1 MDTPRLE
8 AGLPTADQEKQ
19 SLAAAYSP
27 NTAHKEPQPQHRRK
41 MQSSRRVIFAM
52 LALVLVTLGVAS
64 AVPARSWGHGPCDA
78 QEAEGVHVQ
87 PEGGNEE
94 TGSFPCL
101 LNAVSS
107 EALHDVL
114 HRYFPK
120 RFKDGIYES
129 DKNAMEAVHRE
140 DASLATSLVKIA
152 KRQGGGGNNT
162 TSAAPTTPQPPTTP
176 TTTPVP
182 TTPTTP
188 PVETTP
194 TSQPPTTGP
203 APTTPSTR
211 QTTPSTS
218 PSTTSAEPT
227 TSQATP
233 TPTSTSSTTRV
244 RSSRPVTSTYTST
257 ASNGGVVI
265 VTQTSF
271 VDADPGEPTGTNPGG
286 SLQTNAAVPR
296 NRNVAVEAFAGVLL
310 GGLIL
315 V

>member
-1 MDTPRLE
+1 MDAPQLE
-8 AGLPTADQEKQ
+8 AGLPTATQEKQ
-19 SLAAAYSP
+19 SLVAAYSP
-27 NTAHKEPQPQHRRK
+27 STAHNEPQPQHRRK
-41 MQSSRRVIFAM
+41 MQSSRRVILVV

-64 AVPARSWGHGPCDA
+64 AVPARPWGYGPCDT
-78 QEAEGVHVQ
+78 QEVEGIHVQ
-87 PEGGNEE
+87 SEGGSEDS
-94 TGSFPCL
+94 GSFPCL

-162 TSAAPTTPQPPTTP
+162 TTTAAPTTPQPTTPTTRPAPTTP
-176 TTTPVP
+176 TTT
-182 TTPTTP
+182 

-218 PSTTSAEPT
+218 PSTTSAGPT
-227 TSQATP
+227 TSQGTT

-244 RSSRPVTSTYTST
+244 RSSKPVTSTFTST
-257 ASNGGVVI
+257 ASNGGLVI

-271 VDADPGEPTGTNPGG
+271 VDADPGEPTGTNPSG
-286 SLQTNAAVPR
+286 SLQTNVAVPR
-296 NRNVAVEAFAGVLL
+296 TRNVAVEAFAGVLL

>member
-1 MDTPRLE
+1 MDASQLE
-8 AGLPTADQEKQ
+8 AGLPTANQEKR

-27 NTAHKEPQPQHRRK
+27 KTAHNEPQPQHRRK
-41 MQSSRRVIFAM
+41 MQSSRRVILAI

-78 QEAEGVHVQ
+78 QEVEGVHVQ

-94 TGSFPCL
+94 SGSFPCL

-114 HRYFPK
+114 HRYFPN

-162 TSAAPTTPQPPTTP
+162 TSAAPTTPQPPPSTTRPAPTTP
-176 TTTPVP
+176 TTTSA
-182 TTPTTP
+182 
-188 PVETTP
+188 ETTP

-218 PSTTSAEPT
+218 SSTTSAGPT
-227 TSQATP
+227 TSQGTT

-244 RSSRPVTSTYTST
+244 RSSRPVTSTFTST
-257 ASNGGVVI
+257 ASNGGLVI

-296 NRNVAVEAFAGVLL
+296 ARNVAVEAFAGVLL